1 LKEEVKDGA
10 ECLEEELK
18 VEEMSD
24 HSVSVEVDVIDQ
36 AMKLIMDTNVGAD
49 SVEKNKMLKLVE

>member
-1 LKEEVKDGA
+1 LKEEVKDGG

-49 SVEKNKMLKLVE
+49 SVEKDKMLKLVE

>member
-1 LKEEVKDGA
+1 LKEEVKDGD

-49 SVEKNKMLKLVE
+49 SVEKDKMLKLVE